1 MNTQEGGIEVNNGYR
16 LSPSGLLVKPETID
30 DTPTGHEDRLPAV
43 AAADDSDTRPLQPV
57 PQTVVAPAD
66 VALAADAAGDE
77 VLLWGAGNMPAPM
90 ALQAAVSRA
99 RQAVALQESDE
110 LRLAKSPEDVREDL
124 SQARRHR
131 DAYRAYE
138 DRVYRDRLAELDA
151 GRAHARVL
159 AKHERKRN
167 EDAAEAGQRLAQLLD
182 PTAALIRLQR
192 ARRWAPRVALLPA
205 VFAVAAGAVNVGTQ
219 LSRINPA
226 TAWVNWAIEPLFTLP
241 ILAILIAQIAGAIP
255 SVAEALT
262 GVDTPTK
269 AFHAVLGNQ
278 YARVEAGLFLV
289 AVALNV
295 GLHFAGPGA
304 DGSSGSWV
312 WMVVPAGLVVSMYLV
327 PKLLSDLTAKFV
339 AAKSTLPQP
348 VTPGVTPVTYS
359 DNPAAPPRLGNPS
372 RVEEITAELRELIAS
387 GQWEGNLSAKP
398 IRERFRCGMD
408 EARAVRDLLTAQSN
422 TVPLAGADQKGAWD
436 D

>member
-1 MNTQEGGIEVNNGYR
+1 MNNTQEGGIEVNNGYR
-16 LSPSGLLVKPETID
+16 LSPSGLLVKPDTID
-30 DTPTGHEDRLPAV
+30 DTPTEHDDRLPAV
-43 AAADDSDTRPLQPV
+43 PAADESDTQPLPV
-57 PQTVVAPAD
+57 YDDIDTMFAD
-66 VALAADAAGDE
+66 LAADAAEGE
-77 VLLWGAGNMPAPM
+77 VSLWGEGNMPTPT
-90 ALQAAVSRA
+90 ALQSAVSRA
-99 RQAVALQESDE
+99 RQAVALQESDA

-124 SQARRHR
+124 AQARRHR

-151 GRAHARVL
+151 GRAHQRVL
-159 AKHERKRN
+159 AKHDRKRN

-182 PTAALIRLQR
+182 PTSALIRLQK

-205 VFAVAAGAVNVGTQ
+205 VFAVVAGAVNVGTQ

-255 SVAEALT
+255 SVAEAVT
-262 GVDTPTK
+262 GAGTP
-269 AFHAVLGNQ
+269 AQALQAVLGNQ
-278 YARVEAGLFLV
+278 YARIEAGLFLV

-304 DGSSGSWV
+304 DGSGGSWV

-327 PKLLSDLTAKFV
+327 PKLLADLTAKFV
-339 AAKSTLPQP
+339 AAKSTLPHP
-348 VTPGVTPVTYS
+348 VTSGVTPVSYS
-359 DNPAAPPRLGNPS
+359 DNTTPPTRPGNPS
-372 RVEEITAELRELIAS
+372 RVDEITAELQKLIAS

-408 EARAVRDLLTAQSN
+408 EARAVRDRLTAPSN
-422 TVPLAGADQKGAWD
+422 APGGAGADQKGAWD